1 MKPNSDQP
9 SAHELRQRAQ
19 RHRWMATMV
28 SDERASEALRVMA
41 AEEAEAAAGIERE
54 G

>member
-1 MKPNSDQP
+1 MSPNSDQP
-9 SAHELRQRAQ
+9 SARELRQRAE

-28 SDERASEALRVMA
+28 SDERTSEALRVMA
-41 AEEAEAAAGIERE
+41 AQESAAAAEIERE